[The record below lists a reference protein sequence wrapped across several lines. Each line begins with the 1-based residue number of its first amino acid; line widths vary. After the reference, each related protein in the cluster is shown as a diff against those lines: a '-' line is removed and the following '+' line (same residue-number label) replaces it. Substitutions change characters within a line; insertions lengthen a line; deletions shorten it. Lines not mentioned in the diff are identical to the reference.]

1 MEFPFE
7 QIVEEGKLVRTF
19 QENVDDE
26 ELKWHFDLKDRN
38 VTILE
43 SDNWMFQM
51 DDELPTKLN
60 VNDKLFIPKFAWHRV
75 IKGNGNLVV
84 LIEEQE

>member
-84 LIEEQE
+84 SIEEQE

>member
-1 MEFPFE
+1 MDFPFE
-7 QIVEEGKLVRTF
+7 QIISDGNLVRTF

-26 ELKWHFDLKDRN
+26 ELKWHFDLKDRW

-51 DDELPTKLN
+51 DNDLPIKLN

-84 LIEEQE
+84 SIEEVE

>member
-7 QIVEEGKLVRTF
+7 QIVEEGKIVRTF

-84 LIEEQE
+84 SIEEQE

>member
-1 MEFPFE
+1 MDFPFE
-7 QIVEEGKLVRTF
+7 QIISDGNLVRTF

-26 ELKWHFDLKDRN
+26 ELKWHFDLKDRW

-51 DDELPTKLN
+51 DDDLPNKLN
-60 VNDKLFIPKFAWHRV
+60 VTDKLFIPKFAWHRV

-84 LIEEQE
+84 SIEEVE

>member
-1 MEFPFE
+1 MDFPFE
-7 QIVEEGKLVRTF
+7 QIISDGNLVRTF

-26 ELKWHFDLKDRN
+26 ELKWHFDLKNRW

-51 DDELPTKLN
+51 DDGLPNKLN
-60 VNDKLFIPKFAWHRV
+60 VKDKLFIPKFAWHRV

-84 LIEEQE
+84 SIEEVE